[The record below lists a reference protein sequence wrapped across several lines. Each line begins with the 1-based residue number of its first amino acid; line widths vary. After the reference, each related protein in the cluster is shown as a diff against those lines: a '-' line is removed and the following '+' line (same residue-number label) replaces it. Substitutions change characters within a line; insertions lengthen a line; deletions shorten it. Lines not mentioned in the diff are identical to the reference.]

1 MIPNMNVII
10 NDYDMIL
17 DRLYLGNYKSPELY
31 GDKVSLIINCT
42 KDLPLLPNNNIR
54 ESIRIPINDDPSEC
68 DNLLQFVKSDNILDL
83 IHSTILNG
91 ESVLVHCKA
100 GAQRSCAVVALYL
113 IKYYNLQ
120 PHVAIQYIKKK
131 RPIAFFGHVNF
142 MQAIGGTSCPSGLS
156 RGTTMSPST
165 PSGLE

>member
-1 MIPNMNVII
+1 MIPNTNIII
-10 NDYDMIL
+10 NDYDKIL

-42 KDLPLLPNNNIR
+42 KDLPLLPNI
-54 ESIRIPINDDPSEC
+54 ESIRIPINDDPSES
-68 DNLLQFVKSDNILDL
+68 DNLLQIVKNNNILEL

-113 IKYYNLQ
+113 IKYYDLQ
-120 PHVAIQYIKKK
+120 PIVAIQYIKKK

-142 MQAIGGTSCPSGLS
+142 MHAIRWGTSCP
-156 RGTTMSPST
+156 PQ
-165 PSGLE
+165 PPPA

>member
-1 MIPNMNVII
+1 MIPNINVII

-68 DNLLQFVKSDNILDL
+68 DNLLQFIEDNNILEK
-83 IHSTILNG
+83 IHSTIIG
-91 ESVLVHCKA
+91 GQSVLVHCKA

-113 IKYYNLQ
+113 IKYYKTQ
-120 PHVAIQYIKKK
+120 PSEAIEYIKK
-131 RPIAFFGHVNF
+131 RRAIAFFGHVNF
-142 MQAIGGTSCPSGLS
+142 MKALQGDIL
-156 RGTTMSPST
+156 SPST
-165 PSGLE
+165 PSGLA

>member
-1 MIPNMNVII
+1 MIPNTNIII

-68 DNLLQFVKSDNILDL
+68 DNLLQFIKDNNILEK
-83 IHSTILNG
+83 IHSTIIG
-91 ESVLVHCKA
+91 GQSVLVHCKA

-113 IKYYNLQ
+113 IKYYKTQ
-120 PHVAIQYIKKK
+120 PSEAIEYIKKH
-131 RPIAFFGHVNF
+131 RAIAFFGHVNF
-142 MQAIGGTSCPSGLS
+142 MKALQGDILS
-156 RGTTMSPST
+156 PPT
-165 PSGLE
+165 PSGLT

>member
-1 MIPNMNVII
+1 MIPNTNISI
-10 NDYDMIL
+10 NDYDKIL

-42 KDLPLLPNNNIR
+42 KDLPLLPNI
-54 ESIRIPINDDPSEC
+54 ESIRIPINDDPSES
-68 DNLLQFVKSDNILDL
+68 DNLLQIVKNNNILEL

-100 GAQRSCAVVALYL
+100 GAQRSCAVIALYL
-113 IKYYNLQ
+113 IKYYDLQ
-120 PHVAIQYIKKK
+120 PIVAIQYIKKK

-142 MQAIGGTSCPSGLS
+142 MQAIRGGTTW
-156 RGTTMSPST
+156 GTTVSPST
-165 PSGLE
+165 PSG